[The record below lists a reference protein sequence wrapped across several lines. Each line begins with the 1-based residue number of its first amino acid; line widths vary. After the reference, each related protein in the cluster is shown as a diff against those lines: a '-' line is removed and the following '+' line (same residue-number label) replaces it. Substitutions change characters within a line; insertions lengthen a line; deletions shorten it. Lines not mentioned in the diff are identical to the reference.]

1 MLHTLPWYN
10 AGSEPGSSGRDLVVA
25 KWWDRFWGAV
35 WTIGSL
41 FAAFK
46 TAQWFA
52 HNAAPSDL
60 GALRYPLLVFAFLFG
75 LLVAMAILS
84 AVIIGVT
91 IGLER
96 LFAALG
102 LPLRQLQPL
111 FPGKP
116 DQAVQPEPGEPAT
129 PEAASVAPALA
140 GPRPGEAD

>member
-1 MLHTLPWYN
+1 
-10 AGSEPGSSGRDLVVA
+10 VA

-35 WTIGSL
+35 WTIGSF

-52 HNAAPSDL
+52 HNAAPSNL

-102 LPLRQLQPL
+102 LPLRQLRPL
-111 FPGKP
+111 VPGKP
-116 DQAVQPEPGEPAT
+116 DQAAQPEQDERDEPAAT
-129 PEAASVAPALA
+129 EAAPAAPALA
-140 GPRPGEAD
+140 GPRTSEAD